1 PVSDT
6 GVADLRA
13 NAPVSETAPLATA
26 LVTFALLLIGCF
38 RSPAQVSQSLGTI
51 FPGEAVTIQYDVTIT
66 NNIPAGVTAL
76 TNQATF
82 SGGNCSTIV
91 TDDPDTIAANDPTVT
106 LLDVAPAVVTLAA
119 SSIGASNV
127 TFNATVTSAAS
138 AATVWFEYGLT
149 TS

>member
-1 PVSDT
+1 MKEFPVMKTNESQNSQSRLPSHT
-6 GVADLRA
+6 KGAPRNGRA
-13 NAPVSETAPLATA
+13 ELATA
-26 LVTFALLLIGCF
+26 MLTLVLVTLGCF

-82 SGGNCSTIV
+82 SGSNFSSIV

-106 LLDVAPAVVTLAA
+106 LLDAAPAVVTLAA
-119 SSIGASNV
+119 SGIG
-127 TFNATVTSAAS
+127 
-138 AATVWFEYGLT
+138 
-149 TS
+149 